1 MLVTKT
7 IAQHLDARA
16 ELYKRLATTSSSI
29 EELLMKVELLGEKWT
44 RWDWATM
51 LQYIVSHYVMNCY
64 HESEVN
70 SIGALFKAICKCVE
84 SSDLLDN
91 ILTDKEVML
100 AMIAH
105 TKQCTEQF
113 FVNFADH
120 SGTSLDL
127 IAIVLKK
134 FPSMWN
140 MSWMWSKCWKKTRCG
155 KKFYRKHRLQFLFPE
170 KDEKFFMSKAYY
182 EAFIAKFN
190 HLDSS
195 GA

>member
-7 IAQHLDARA
+7 IAQHLNARA
-16 ELYKRLATTSSSI
+16 ELYKRLATTSSSV

-51 LQYIVSHYVMNCY
+51 LQYIVSHYIMNCFY
-64 HESEVN
+64 ESEVN

-84 SSDLLDN
+84 SSDLLDS

-100 AMIAH
+100 ATIAH
-105 TKQCTEQF
+105 TKNCVEQ

-127 IAIVLKK
+127 IAIVFKK
-134 FPSMWN
+134 FPSLWN
-140 MSWMWSKCWKKTRCG
+140 MSWMWSKCWKKTKQG
-155 KKFYRKHRLQFLFPE
+155 KKFYRKHRFQFLFPN
-170 KDEKFFMSKAYY
+170 KDEKFFTSKAYY
-182 EAFIAKFN
+182 EAFIAR
-190 HLDSS
+190 LSRRDSN